1 MVTEILTGTTV
12 GLLVLIA
19 GAFLAYL
26 RSMDAKL
33 DDHDRK
39 LTRLIVKV
47 ENGIT
52 DELQGL
58 AKEVKEMRATQAEVI
73 RKLDR

>member
-1 MVTEILTGTTV
+1 MITEILTGTTI
-12 GLLVLIA
+12 GLIVLVA
-19 GAFLAYL
+19 GTFLAYL
-26 RSMDAKL
+26 RSMDGKL

-58 AKEVKEMRATQAEVI
+58 TVEVRELRDAV
-73 RKLDR
+73 RKIEL

>member
-1 MVTEILTGTTV
+1 MVTEILTGTV
-12 GLLVLIA
+12 IGLIVLVA
-19 GAFLAYL
+19 GTFLAYL
-26 RSMDAKL
+26 RSMDSKL

-58 AKEVKEMRATQAEVI
+58 AKEVSELRDAVRDI
-73 RKLDR
+73 DR

>member
-1 MVTEILTGTTV
+1 MVTEILTGTV
-12 GLLVLIA
+12 IGLIVLVA
-19 GAFLAYL
+19 GTFLAYL

-58 AKEVKEMRATQAEVI
+58 AGEVRELRDAVRRIET
-73 RKLDR
+73 